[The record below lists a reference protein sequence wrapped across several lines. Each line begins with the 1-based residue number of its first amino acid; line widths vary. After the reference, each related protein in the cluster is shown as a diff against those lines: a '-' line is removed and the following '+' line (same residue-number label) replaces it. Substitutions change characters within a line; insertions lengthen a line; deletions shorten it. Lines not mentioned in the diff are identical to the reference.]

1 MFRAIRLSSAISRSA
16 LGLALAAGVL
26 TAGLS
31 APAFA
36 QRGGKQQ
43 QGPALTPAF
52 TKVAAP
58 FQKAVQDAKA
68 RPNVVAAK
76 GNPAALASAL
86 APEAAQVDSLAAA
99 ATGPGDKNAAG
110 GLIVSLGQLAED
122 SNLLKR
128 GLSLMIESGVAQN
141 TPQLQFF
148 LGQTN
153 FTLKDYAG
161 AQTAL
166 QAAIAGG
173 YRENDVEA
181 TLAQAYITGGK
192 PAEGMAVLRK
202 AVESKQ
208 AAGAAAPESWY
219 RVGTGSAYKVKQLD
233 QATYFSVGLVRAY
246 PSKDNWALAISVLR
260 DVARYQAQESLD
272 MMRLMNRTGS
282 YSETRDYIDH
292 IQVAD
297 ARRFPGEVIKVIETG
312 TASGKLPASDPFVVE
327 ARTMATGR
335 IAADRASLPALD
347 RDAHAPTAT
356 LATISAA
363 ADTFLSYGDAAK
375 AENLYTLA
383 LTKPGGDAGRLQ
395 TRLGIAQVDKGD
407 YAAAQAS
414 FAKVTGPRQ
423 PLAELWGIYAAQK
436 AAGK

>member
-1 MFRAIRLSSAISRSA
+1 MFRNAISRSTLA
-16 LGLALAAGVL
+16 LALAAGIMA
-26 TAGLS
+26 AGVS
-31 APAFA
+31 APALA

-43 QGPALTPAF
+43 QGPALSPGFA
-52 TKVAAP
+52 KAAGP
-58 FQKAVQDAKA
+58 FQKAINDAKA

-76 GNPAALASAL
+76 GNPAALTAAL
-86 APEAAQVDSLAAA
+86 APEIAQVDGVVAA
-99 ATGPGDKNAAG
+99 ATAPADKSAAG
-110 GLIVSLGQLAED
+110 GLIVGLGQMAED
-122 SNLLKR
+122 GNLMKR
-128 GLSLMIESGVAQN
+128 GLTLMIESGAATN
-141 TPQLQFF
+141 LPQLQFF

-192 PAEGMAVLRK
+192 PAEGLAVLRK
-202 AVESKQ
+202 AIEAKQ
-208 AAGAAAPESWY
+208 AAGAPAPESWY
-219 RVGTGSAYKVKQLD
+219 RVGTGSAYKIKQLD
-233 QATYFSVGLVRAY
+233 QAAFFSSSLVRGY

-272 MMRLMNRTGS
+272 LMRLMNRTGS

-297 ARRFPGEVIKVIETG
+297 ARRFPGEVVKVIEVG
-312 TASGKLPASDPFVVE
+312 TSSGKLPASDPFVAE
-327 ARTMATGR
+327 ARTIATGR

-347 RDAHAPTAT
+347 RDAHVPTAT

-375 AENLYTLA
+375 AVDLYTLA
-383 LTKPGGDAGRLQ
+383 LTKPGADAGRLQ

-423 PLAELWGIYAAQK
+423 PLAELWGIYAGQK

>member
-1 MFRAIRLSSAISRSA
+1 MFRNAISRSTLA
-16 LGLALAAGVL
+16 LALAAGIMA
-26 TAGLS
+26 AGVS
-31 APAFA
+31 APALA
-36 QRGGKQQ
+36 QRGGGKQ
-43 QGPALTPAF
+43 QGPALSPAF

-76 GNPAALASAL
+76 GNPAALTAAL
-86 APEAAQVDSLAAA
+86 APEAAQVDALVAA
-99 ATGPGDKNAAG
+99 ATSPADKSAAG
-110 GLIVSLGQLAED
+110 GLVVTLGQLAED

-128 GLSLMIESGVAQN
+128 GLTLMIESGVAAN

-153 FTLKDYAG
+153 YTLKDYAG

-173 YRENDVEA
+173 YRDNDAEA
-181 TLAQAYITGGK
+181 LLAQAYITGGK
-192 PAEGMAVLRK
+192 PAEGLAVLRK
-202 AVESKQ
+202 AIETKQ
-208 AAGAAAPESWY
+208 AANAAAPESWY
-219 RVGTGSAYKVKQLD
+219 RVGTGSAYKAKQLD
-233 QATYFSVGLVRAY
+233 QATFFSVGLVRAY

-272 MMRLMNRTGS
+272 LMRLMNRTGS
-282 YSETRDYIDH
+282 YSESRDYVDH

-297 ARRFPGEVIKVIETG
+297 ARRFPGEVVKVIEAG
-312 TASGKLPASDPFVVE
+312 TASGKLPASDPFVAE
-327 ARTMATGR
+327 ARTIATGR

-375 AENLYTLA
+375 AVDLYTVA
-383 LTKPGGDAGRLQ
+383 LTKPGGDTARLQ

-423 PLAELWGIYAAQK
+423 PLAQLWGIYAAQK

>member
-1 MFRAIRLSSAISRSA
+1 MFRSAISRST
-16 LGLALAAGVL
+16 LGLTLAAGIMA
-26 TAGLS
+26 AGVS
-31 APAFA
+31 TPAFA

-43 QGPALTPAF
+43 QGPALTPGF

-76 GNPAALASAL
+76 GNPAALTAAL
-86 APEAAQVDSLAAA
+86 APESAQIDALVAA

-161 AQTAL
+161 AQIAL

-192 PAEGMAVLRK
+192 PAEGLAVLRK
-202 AVESKQ
+202 AIESKQ
-208 AAGAAAPESWY
+208 AAGTVAPESWY
-219 RVGTGSAYKVKQLD
+219 RVGTGSAYKAKQLD
-233 QATYFSVGLVRAY
+233 QAAFFSVGLVRAY
-246 PSKDNWALAISVLR
+246 PTKDNWALAVSVLR

-297 ARRFPGEVIKVIETG
+297 ARRFPGEVLKVIEMG
-312 TASGKLPASDPFVVE
+312 TASGKLPASDPFVAE

-335 IAADRASLPALD
+335 VAADRASLPALE
-347 RDAHAPTAT
+347 RDARAPAAT
-356 LATISAA
+356 PATVSAA

-375 AENLYTLA
+375 AAELYTLA
-383 LTKPGGDAGRLQ
+383 LAKPGGDMPRLQ

-407 YAAAQAS
+407 YAGAQAS

>member
-1 MFRAIRLSSAISRSA
+1 MFRNAISRST
-16 LGLALAAGVL
+16 LGLALVAGIL
-26 TAGLS
+26 TVGVS
-31 APAFA
+31 APALA
-36 QRGGKQQ
+36 QRGGGKQQ
-43 QGPALTPAF
+43 QGPALSPAF
-52 TKVAAP
+52 TKAAAP

-76 GNPAALASAL
+76 GNPAALTAAL
-86 APEAAQVDSLAAA
+86 APEAAQVDAVVAA
-99 ATGPGDKNAAG
+99 ATTPADKSAAG
-110 GLIVSLGQLAED
+110 GLVVTLGQLAED
-122 SNLLKR
+122 NALLKR
-128 GLSLMIESGVAQN
+128 GLTLMIESGTAAN

-153 FTLKDYAG
+153 YSLKDYAG
-161 AQTAL
+161 AQVAL
-166 QAAIAGG
+166 QAAVAGG
-173 YRENDVEA
+173 YRDNDVEA
-181 TLAQAYITGGK
+181 LLAQAYITGGK
-192 PAEGMAVLRK
+192 PAEGLAVLRK
-202 AVESKQ
+202 AIDAKQ
-208 AAGAAAPESWY
+208 AAGGVAPESWY

-233 QATYFSVGLVRAY
+233 QAAFFSSNLVRGY
-246 PSKDNWALAISVLR
+246 PTKDNWALAISVLR
-260 DVARYQAQESLD
+260 DAARYQAQESLD

-282 YSETRDYIDH
+282 YSESRDYVDH

-297 ARRFPGEVIKVIETG
+297 ARRFPGEVVKVIELG
-312 TASGKLPASDPFVVE
+312 TASGKLPANDPFVAE
-327 ARTMATGR
+327 ARTIATGR

-356 LATISAA
+356 LATIAAA

-383 LTKPGGDAGRLQ
+383 LTKPGGDAARLQ

-407 YAAAQAS
+407 YAAAQAT

-423 PLAELWGIYAAQK
+423 PLAQLWGTYAAQK

>member
-1 MFRAIRLSSAISRSA
+1 MFRSAVSRSTF
-16 LGLALAAGVL
+16 GLALAASIMATG
-26 TAGLS
+26 AS

-36 QRGGKQQ
+36 QRGGGKQQ
-43 QGPALTPAF
+43 QAPALSPTF

-58 FQKAVQDAKA
+58 FQKAVQDAKV

-76 GNPAALASAL
+76 GNSAALTAALAA
-86 APEAAQVDSLAAA
+86 EIAQVDAVLAAA
-99 ATGPGDKNAAG
+99 TSPADKNAVG
-110 GLIVSLGQLAED
+110 GLIIGLGQIAED
-122 SNLLKR
+122 AALMKR
-128 GLSLMIESGVAQN
+128 GLTAMVESGVAPN

-173 YRENDVEA
+173 YRDNDVEA
-181 TLAQAYITGGK
+181 LLAQAYITGGK
-192 PAEGMAVLRK
+192 PVEGLAVLRK
-202 AVESKQ
+202 AVEAKQ
-208 AAGAAAPESWY
+208 TAGASAPESWF
-219 RVGTGSAYKVKQLD
+219 RVGTGSAYKAKQLD
-233 QATYFSVGLVRAY
+233 QAGFFSVGLVRAY
-246 PSKDNWALAISVLR
+246 PSKDNWALAVSVLR

-272 MMRLMNRTGS
+272 LMRLMNRTGS

-297 ARRFPGEVIKVIETG
+297 ARRFPGEVVKVIEVG
-312 TASGKLPASDPFVVE
+312 TASGKLPASDPFVTE
-327 ARTMATGR
+327 ARTIANGR
-335 IAADRASLPALD
+335 IAADRASLPALE
-347 RDAHAPTAT
+347 RDARAPTAT
-356 LATISAA
+356 PATVSAA

-375 AENLYTLA
+375 AVDLYTLA
-383 LTKPGGDAGRLQ
+383 LAKPGGDVARLQ

-423 PLAELWGIYAAQK
+423 PLAELWGIYAGQK